1 MMNLKKA
8 SLLAAISVMLA
19 PAAASADAAYKDVV
33 KSTGG
38 AAVHS
43 TNGNCVITKWD
54 ANYDECTG
62 MAKRDI
68 TASLLTKE
76 QRNVYFDFNKSTL
89 SKNETKKLTEVSKIV
104 AASKEVES
112 VDIIGYA
119 DPIGS
124 TGYNQKLSAKR
135 AETVKSFL
143 SKKGLKT
150 NKVRVEGLGES
161 TTAKCDSLK
170 VKGKKASKEL
180 IACLAEDRRVEIKL
194 NGVAN

>member
-19 PAAASADAAYKDVV
+19 PAAFADSVYKDVV
-33 KSTGG
+33 KNTHGNN
-38 AAVHS
+38 VVS

-54 ANYDECTG
+54 ANYEECG

-68 TASLLTKE
+68 STKLLTKE

-89 SKNETKKLTEVSKIV
+89 SVAEKKKLDEVSKIIT
-104 AASKEVES
+104 ASKEVGS
-112 VDIIGYA
+112 VDIVGYA
-119 DPIGS
+119 DPVGS
-124 TGYNQKLSAKR
+124 ASYNKKLSAKR
-135 AETVKSFL
+135 ANTVKAYL
-143 SKKGLKT
+143 AKKGLKT
-150 NKVRVEGLGES
+150 NRVVVEGLGES
-161 TTAKCDSLK
+161 NTAKCD
-170 VKGKKASKEL
+170 VTKGKASKEL

>member
-8 SLLAAISVMLA
+8 SLLAAVSVMLV
-19 PAAASADAAYKDVV
+19 PAAASANGGYKDVV

-38 AAVHS
+38 DVVRS

-54 ANYDECTG
+54 ANYEECG
-62 MAKRDI
+62 LSKRDI
-68 TASLLTKE
+68 TGKLLTKE
-76 QRNVYFDFNKSTL
+76 LRTVYFDFNKSTL
-89 SKNETKKLTEVSKIV
+89 SKAETKELNEVSKIV

-119 DPIGS
+119 DSIGS
-124 TGYNQKLSAKR
+124 SSYNQKLSAKR
-135 AETVKSFL
+135 AATVKSYL

-150 NKVRVEGLGES
+150 NKVKVEGLGEGS
-161 TTAKCDSLK
+161 KAKCDHLAT
-170 VKGKKASKEL
+170 KGKASKEL
-180 IACLAEDRRVEIKL
+180 ISCLAEDRRVEIRL